1 MGYEKSLDYINPLK
15 LWYFVQDK
23 VVPNQSRKA
32 ISTQTTPVLPVGTMN
47 LSRVAGHLFIKF
59 AGVSGAAAVAMGAY
73 GSHGFYPK
81 ADVPAEL
88 KDVFKTA
95 NYYHFLHT
103 LALLAVPLTKRPN
116 LVGSLL
122 TTGMLIFCGTCYA
135 YALTGNKSLIRFTPY
150 GGSLLIIAW
159 LSMVF

>member
-1 MGYEKSLDYINPLK
+1 MGYEKSLDYINPIK

-23 VVPNQSRKA
+23 VVPKQSRKV
-32 ISTQTTPVLPVGTMN
+32 ISTQTTPSLPVGTMN
-47 LSRVAGHLFIKF
+47 LSRVAGHLFIKL

-81 ADVPAEL
+81 PDVPAEL
-88 KDVFKTA
+88 KDVFKTG

-103 LALLAVPLTKRPN
+103 LALLAVPLTKRPY

-135 YALTGNKSLIRFTPY
+135 YALTGNKSIIRFTPY